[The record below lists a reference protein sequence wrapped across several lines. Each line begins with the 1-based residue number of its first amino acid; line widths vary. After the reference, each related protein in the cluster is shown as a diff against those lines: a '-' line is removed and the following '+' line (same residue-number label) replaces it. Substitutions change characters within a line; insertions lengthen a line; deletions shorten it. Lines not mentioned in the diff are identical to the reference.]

1 MPEHQPTNP
10 ALPHRTLLLS
20 EADVHALLPMDEC
33 IEVMDDALRSLSR
46 GDSAM
51 PLRTVMRTGQT
62 ASGTN
67 AFACMPAMVG
77 RGTAASIGAK
87 VISVVPGNLTS
98 PYDSHIGVVL
108 LFDAE
113 FGRLIAIAD
122 ASSITA
128 IRTAAVS
135 GLATR
140 ALARPD
146 ARTVALLGT
155 GVLAMP
161 HVEAMCCVRPVTR
174 VQVWSR
180 TAARADAFV
189 QLARQ
194 RTGLDVVLAH
204 SAQDAVRGADV
215 VCTITSAGT
224 PVLEGAWLEPG
235 VHVNAV
241 GASVPSARELDG
253 AAVARARLFA
263 DRRESALAEAGDF
276 LMARS
281 EGFVTDAHVLGDL
294 GDVLLGTITGR
305 QRPEDITLFKSLGL
319 AVEDVAAARHLVE
332 RARVAGRGAWMDFG
346 GHRTH
351 TKHQL

>member
-1 MPEHQPTNP
+1 MPDQHNTDS

-20 EADVHALLPMDEC
+20 EADVRALLPMHEC
-33 IEVMDDALRSLSR
+33 IEVMDEALRSLSR

-51 PLRTVMRTGQT
+51 PLRTVMRTRQT

-77 RGTAASIGAK
+77 RDAGASIGAK
-87 VISVVPGNLTS
+87 VISVVPGNLTTA
-98 PYDSHIGVVL
+98 YDSHIGVVL

-113 FGRLIAIAD
+113 FGRLVAIAD

-140 ALARPD
+140 TLARAD
-146 ARTVALLGT
+146 ASTVALLGT

-161 HVEAMCCVRPVTR
+161 HLEAMRCVRPVMR

-180 TAARADAFV
+180 TPARADAFV
-189 QLARQ
+189 QRARE
-194 RTGLDVVLAH
+194 RTGLDVVLAG
-204 SAQDAVRGADV
+204 SARDAVRGADV
-215 VCTITSAGT
+215 ICTITSAGT
-224 PVLEGAWLEPG
+224 PVLEGAWLEAG

-253 AAVARARLFA
+253 AAVAAARLFA
-263 DRRESALAEAGDF
+263 DRRESTLAEAGDF

-281 EGFVTDAHVLGDL
+281 EGLVTDAHVLGDL
-294 GDVLLGTITGR
+294 GDVLLGTIAGR
-305 QRPEDITLFKSLGL
+305 QGAGDITLFKSLGL

-332 RARVAGRGAWMDFG
+332 RARLAGRGTWMDFG
-346 GHRTH
+346 GHRNSEQH
-351 TKHQL
+351 